1 MEKQAEKCI
10 RRRLLPCL
18 LLSLSLLAGCA
29 VQQEA
34 SFLNIKP
41 HAEQLATDAPE
52 EAQIE
57 AVDNY
62 LSLRTT
68 LLALVGE
75 HTAKSTLDVSQYG
88 EGLAQDMDQAVDYV
102 TRTDPVGAYAVN
114 SIYYTLREADGQQLM
129 DVEFLYRHTL
139 EDIQSIRTVR
149 GMINAQKLIEQ
160 ALERFDD
167 HLILQISGYDEGNFR
182 ANITQYCTA
191 HPDSIMELPS
201 VYCNVFPQ
209 SGKVRVVEL
218 RFTYT
223 TSPEEMAAMREQVQV
238 IFDAAKGYV
247 SKNAGDAVGF
257 QQLYAFLTERF
268 TYTVE
273 SSVTPAYSLLCQGKG
288 DSFAFANVFAAL
300 CSRSGLSCQ
309 VVHGTRDGVDWYWN
323 LVKVEQTY
331 YYVDLCGDLDEDQ
344 LLYRADS
351 EMSAYAWQKDL
362 YPPCGPQETQQPT
375 SPTAS
380 EPTSEPAEPSSAPT
394 DPSVP
399 TEETEPT
406 SVEETAE
413 PTGPTEAPAP
423 TEIAEEI

>member
-149 GMINAQKLIEQ
+149 A
-160 ALERFDD
+160 R
-167 HLILQISGYDEGNFR
+167 
-182 ANITQYCTA
+182 
-191 HPDSIMELPS
+191 
-201 VYCNVFPQ
+201 
-209 SGKVRVVEL
+209 
-218 RFTYT
+218 
-223 TSPEEMAAMREQVQV
+223 
-238 IFDAAKGYV
+238 
-247 SKNAGDAVGF
+247 
-257 QQLYAFLTERF
+257 
-268 TYTVE
+268 
-273 SSVTPAYSLLCQGKG
+273 
-288 DSFAFANVFAAL
+288 
-300 CSRSGLSCQ
+300 
-309 VVHGTRDGVDWYWN
+309 
-323 LVKVEQTY
+323 
-331 YYVDLCGDLDEDQ
+331 
-344 LLYRADS
+344 
-351 EMSAYAWQKDL
+351 
-362 YPPCGPQETQQPT
+362 
-375 SPTAS
+375 
-380 EPTSEPAEPSSAPT
+380 
-394 DPSVP
+394 
-399 TEETEPT
+399 
-406 SVEETAE
+406 
-413 PTGPTEAPAP
+413 
-423 TEIAEEI
+423 